1 VDHDKLPVATPPYVE
16 LESLCAKL
24 QCLPEGTHGVFR
36 FPWISW
42 RAAVSEDNHDSSLRF
57 GRAWDKLDCMNA
69 QLETFKGEFQRVH
82 QEISKVIVGYSDI
95 IDDIL
100 MAILGKGHVL
110 LEGVPGLGKTK
121 LVQTLSDA
129 LHLRSSR
136 IQFTPDLM
144 PADIVGTNVV
154 QENEAGDK
162 FLDFQPGPIFA
173 NIILADEINRATP
186 KTQSAL
192 LEAMQEKTVTVGKQ
206 TYKLEQ
212 PFVVLATLNPLE
224 LEATYPLPEA
234 QLDRFFLKLKMD
246 FPGVDDIHTIL
257 DRTTYLE
264 EPSVERVWDA
274 QKILELREVA
284 LGVPISDTVQ
294 DYAIRIV
301 MATQPSTALAH
312 EQTKKFLRYG
322 ASPRGAQALTIGG
335 KVRALLNGRS
345 EVDFADIRHVV
356 LPALR
361 HRIILNFEGEAERID
376 PDTIL
381 KAIID
386 WVPEK
391 R

>member
-1 VDHDKLPVATPPYVE
+1 MVN
-16 LESLCAKL
+16 
-24 QCLPEGTHGVFR
+24 
-36 FPWISW
+36 
-42 RAAVSEDNHDSSLRF
+42 AVSEIERQRDAFQVD
-57 GRAWDKLDCMNA
+57 
-69 QLETFKGEFQRVH
+69 FKRVH

-100 MAILGKGHVL
+100 MTILGKGHVL

-206 TYKLEQ
+206 TYQLEL
-212 PFVVLATLNPLE
+212 PFVVLATLNSLE

-234 QLDRFFLKLKMD
+234 QLDRFFIKVKMG
-246 FPGVDDIHTIL
+246 FPGIENIHTIL
-257 DRTTYLE
+257 DRTTSLVN
-264 EPSVERVWDA
+264 PAVERVWDA
-274 QKILELREVA
+274 EKIMQLRDVA
-284 LGVPISDTVQ
+284 LAVPISEAVQ
-294 DYAIRIV
+294 DYAIRVV
-301 MATQPSTALAH
+301 MATEPTTALAH
-312 EQTKKFLRYG
+312 EQTKKYLRYG
-322 ASPRGAQALTIGG
+322 ASPRGAQTLIVGG
-335 KVRALLNGRS
+335 KVRALLSGRS
-345 EVDFADIRHVV
+345 AVACEDIRHVV

-361 HRIILNFEGEAERID
+361 HRVILNFEGEAERID